1 MACRARLA
9 VSPLEGLE
17 GGPLVC
23 LGGLSVLVEE
33 GLAVLRWLVAIPQI
47 GV

>member
-9 VSPLEGLE
+9 VSPLE